1 MNRPATETKQTAVPT
16 ELLIAV
22 LVFIIV
28 VLVTVLVIRTR
39 TNKARKQEQTQQP
52 AAPRDPFAADQN
64 TGGDPETIK
73 AGDLLE
79 FGNEKFFVR
88 GTLRISEG
96 GYEWA
101 EHFFQADASA
111 TRMWLSVERDPDVQ
125 VARWRDRPD
134 LDIEPKARTITVDG
148 TDYDLVEHG
157 TASYRSEGTTGLN
170 EKGGVDYVDY
180 ESGDGRLLAFERF
193 DHGRWEVS
201 TGETIPTG
209 SFTIYSGS

>member
-1 MNRPATETKQTAVPT
+1 MSSNI
-16 ELLIAV
+16 LITV
-22 LVFIIV
+22 LVFIVVIIITVIIV
-28 VLVTVLVIRTR
+28 RR
-39 TNKARKQEQTQQP
+39 RAASRRKFEEN
-52 AAPRDPFAADQN
+52 AAASRRPQDPFAPEQN

-96 GYEWA
+96 SYDWA
-101 EHFFQADASA
+101 EHFFQADQSA
-111 TRMWLSVERDPDVQ
+111 TRLWLTVEKDPDLQ
-125 VARWRDRPD
+125 VSRWSDRPE
-134 LDIEPKARTITVDG
+134 LDIEPKAKTITIEG
-148 TDYDLVEHG
+148 TEYKLVEHG

-180 ESGDGRLLAFERF
+180 ESDDHKLLAFERF

-201 TGETIPTG
+201 TGESIPVG

>member
-1 MNRPATETKQTAVPT
+1 MTDI
-16 ELLIAV
+16 LITV

-28 VLVTVLVIRTR
+28 ILITVIVIRKR
-39 TNKARKQEQTQQP
+39 AASRRRSAEDAAP
-52 AAPRDPFAADQN
+52 AAPRDPFAPEQN
-64 TGGDPETIK
+64 AGGDPETIK

-96 GYEWA
+96 GYDWA
-101 EHFFQADASA
+101 EHFFQADQSA
-111 TRMWLSVERDPDVQ
+111 ARLWLTVEHDPDLQ
-125 VARWRDRPD
+125 VSQWRDRPD
-134 LDIEPKARTITVDG
+134 LDIEPKAKTITIDG
-148 TDYDLVEHG
+148 TEYNLVEHG

-180 ESGDGRLLAFERF
+180 ESDDHKLLAFERF

-201 TGETIPTG
+201 TGESIPVG

>member
-1 MNRPATETKQTAVPT
+1 MSSNI
-16 ELLIAV
+16 LITV
-22 LVFIIV
+22 LVFIVVIIITVIIV
-28 VLVTVLVIRTR
+28 RR
-39 TNKARKQEQTQQP
+39 RAASRRKFEEN
-52 AAPRDPFAADQN
+52 AAASRRPQDPFAPEQN

-96 GYEWA
+96 GYDWA
-101 EHFFQADASA
+101 EHFFQADQSA
-111 TRMWLSVERDPDVQ
+111 TRLWLTVEKDPDLQ
-125 VARWRDRPD
+125 VSRWSDRPE
-134 LDIEPKARTITVDG
+134 LDIEPKAKTITIEG
-148 TDYDLVEHG
+148 TEYKLVEHG

-180 ESGDGRLLAFERF
+180 ESDDHKLLAFERF

-201 TGETIPTG
+201 TGESIPVG

>member
-1 MNRPATETKQTAVPT
+1 MSDILITA
-16 ELLIAV
+16 

-28 VLVTVLVIRTR
+28 ILITVIIVRR
-39 TNKARKQEQTQQP
+39 RAASRRRFEEESARSR
-52 AAPRDPFAADQN
+52 PRDPFAAEQN
-64 TGGDPETIK
+64 TGGNPETIK

-96 GYEWA
+96 GYDWA
-101 EHFFQADASA
+101 EHFFQADQSA
-111 TRMWLSVERDPDVQ
+111 ARLWLTVEKDPDLQ
-125 VARWRDRPD
+125 VSRWSDRPD
-134 LDIEPKARTITVDG
+134 LDIEPKAKTITIDS
-148 TDYDLVEHG
+148 TEYELVEHG

-180 ESGDGRLLAFERF
+180 ESADHQLLAFERF

-201 TGETIPTG
+201 IGESIPVG

>member
-1 MNRPATETKQTAVPT
+1 MSSDI
-16 ELLIAV
+16 LIIA

-28 VLVTVLVIRTR
+28 VLITVIIMRRRAASRRRVDE
-39 TNKARKQEQTQQP
+39 NA
-52 AAPRDPFAADQN
+52 AAPRRPQDPFAAEQN

-88 GTLRISEG
+88 GTLHISEG
-96 GYEWA
+96 GYDWS
-101 EHFFQADASA
+101 EHFFQSDQSA
-111 TRMWLSVERDPDVQ
+111 TRLWLTVEKDPDLQ
-125 VARWRDRPD
+125 VSRWRDRPD
-134 LDIEPKARTITVDG
+134 LDIEPKAKTINVEG
-148 TDYDLVEHG
+148 TEFNLVEHG

-180 ESGDGRLLAFERF
+180 ESADRHLLAFERF

-201 TGETIPTG
+201 TGESVPVG

>member
-1 MNRPATETKQTAVPT
+1 C
-16 ELLIAV
+16 
-22 LVFIIV
+22 
-28 VLVTVLVIRTR
+28 
-39 TNKARKQEQTQQP
+39 
-52 AAPRDPFAADQN
+52 DPFAADQN

-96 GYEWA
+96 GYDWA

-134 LDIEPKARTITVDG
+134 LDIEPKARTITIDG

>member
-1 MNRPATETKQTAVPT
+1 MKVPASEAKQATVSSNVIIT
-16 ELLIAV
+16 I
-22 LVFIIV
+22 LVFLIV
-28 VLVTVLVIRTR
+28 VLVTVIVIRR
-39 TNKARKQEQTQQP
+39 R
-52 AAPRDPFAADQN
+52 AASRRRAEENQAPPRPKDPFAAEQN
-64 TGGDPETIK
+64 TGGDPATIK

-96 GYEWA
+96 GYDWA
-101 EHFFQADASA
+101 EHFYQADQSA
-111 TRMWLSVERDPDVQ
+111 TRLWLTVEHDPDLQ
-125 VARWRDRPD
+125 ISRWRDRPE
-134 LDIEPKARTITVDG
+134 LDIEPKAKTITIEG
-148 TDYDLVEHG
+148 TVFNLVEHG

-180 ESGDGRLLAFERF
+180 ESDDHRLLAFERF

-201 TGETIPTG
+201 TGDSIPVG

>member
-1 MNRPATETKQTAVPT
+1 MSSNI
-16 ELLIAV
+16 LIIA
-22 LVFIIV
+22 LVFIVVVIITVIIV
-28 VLVTVLVIRTR
+28 RR
-39 TNKARKQEQTQQP
+39 RAAKAREAQEQQTP
-52 AAPRDPFAADQN
+52 AKPRDPFAAEQN

-96 GYEWA
+96 GYDWA
-101 EHFFQADASA
+101 EHFFQADQSA
-111 TRMWLSVERDPDVQ
+111 TRLWLTVEKDPDLQ
-125 VARWRDRPD
+125 VSRWSDRPD
-134 LDIEPKARTITVDG
+134 LDIEPKAKTITIES
-148 TDYDLVEHG
+148 TEYKLVEHG

-180 ESGDGRLLAFERF
+180 ESDDHKLLAFERF

-201 TGETIPTG
+201 TGESIPVG

>member
-1 MNRPATETKQTAVPT
+1 VPS
-16 ELLIAV
+16 EV
-22 LVFIIV
+22 IIV
-28 VLVTVLVIRTR
+28 VLVFVIVVLITVAIVLARSA
-39 TNKARKQEQTQQP
+39 KARRARSDAP
-52 AAPRDPFAADQN
+52 AASRDPFAAEQN
-64 TGGDPETIK
+64 TGGDPESIK

-96 GYEWA
+96 GYDWA
-101 EHFFQADASA
+101 EHFFQADSSA

-125 VARWRDRPD
+125 IARWRDRPD
-134 LDIEPKARTITVDG
+134 LDIEPKVRTITIDG
-148 TDYDLVEHG
+148 TDYELVEHG

-180 ESGDGRLLAFERF
+180 QSGDGRQLSFERF

-201 TGETIPTG
+201 TGESVPVG

>member
-1 MNRPATETKQTAVPT
+1 MSSNI
-16 ELLIAV
+16 LITV

-28 VLVTVLVIRTR
+28 VLITVIVIRR
-39 TNKARKQEQTQQP
+39 RAASRRKFEENA
-52 AAPRDPFAADQN
+52 AAPRRPQDPFAPEQN
-64 TGGDPETIK
+64 AGGDPETIK

-96 GYEWA
+96 GYDWA
-101 EHFFQADASA
+101 EHFFQADQSA
-111 TRMWLSVERDPDVQ
+111 TRLWLTVENDPDLQ
-125 VARWRDRPD
+125 VSRWSDRPE
-134 LDIEPKARTITVDG
+134 LDIEPKAKTITIEG
-148 TDYDLVEHG
+148 TEYKLVEHG

-170 EKGGVDYVDY
+170 GKGGVDYVDY
-180 ESGDGRLLAFERF
+180 ESDDHKLLAFERF

-201 TGETIPTG
+201 TGESIPVG

>member
-1 MNRPATETKQTAVPT
+1 MPSEV
-16 ELLIAV
+16 
-22 LVFIIV
+22 IIV
-28 VLVTVLVIRTR
+28 VLVFVIVVLITVAIVLARSA
-39 TNKARKQEQTQQP
+39 KARRARSDAP
-52 AAPRDPFAADQN
+52 AAPRDPFAAEQN
-64 TGGDPETIK
+64 TGGDPESIK

-96 GYEWA
+96 GYDWA
-101 EHFFQADASA
+101 EHFFQADSSA

-125 VARWRDRPD
+125 IARWRDRTD
-134 LDIEPKARTITVDG
+134 LDIEPKARTITIDG
-148 TDYDLVEHG
+148 TDYELVEHG

-180 ESGDGRLLAFERF
+180 QSGDGRQLSFERF

-201 TGETIPTG
+201 TGESVPVG

>member
-1 MNRPATETKQTAVPT
+1 MSDI
-16 ELLIAV
+16 LITV

-28 VLVTVLVIRTR
+28 ILITVIVV
-39 TNKARKQEQTQQP
+39 RKR
-52 AAPRDPFAADQN
+52 AANRRKSEEKTAQSRPQDPFAAEQN

-96 GYEWA
+96 GYNWA
-101 EHFFQADASA
+101 EHFFQADQSA
-111 TRMWLSVERDPDVQ
+111 TRLWLTVENDPDLQ
-125 VARWRDRPD
+125 VSRWRDRPD
-134 LDIEPKARTITVDG
+134 LDIEPKSKTITIED
-148 TDYDLVEHG
+148 TEYELVEHG
-157 TASYRSEGTTGLN
+157 TASYKAEGTTGLN
-170 EKGGVDYVDY
+170 ETGGVDYVDY
-180 ESGDGRLLAFERF
+180 ESGNGKLLAFERF

-201 TGETIPTG
+201 TGESIPVG

>member
-1 MNRPATETKQTAVPT
+1 MSSNI
-16 ELLIAV
+16 LIIA
-22 LVFIIV
+22 LVFIVV
-28 VLVTVLVIRTR
+28 VLITVIIIRKR
-39 TNKARKQEQTQQP
+39 AAKAREAEEHKTP
-52 AAPRDPFAADQN
+52 AKPRDPFAPERN

-96 GYEWA
+96 GYDWS
-101 EHFFQADASA
+101 EHFFQADQSA
-111 TRMWLSVERDPDVQ
+111 TRLWLTVENDPDLQ
-125 VARWRDRPD
+125 VSRWSDRPD
-134 LDIEPKARTITVDG
+134 LDVEPKSKSITIEG
-148 TDYDLVEHG
+148 TEYKLVEHG

-180 ESGDGRLLAFERF
+180 ESDDHKLLAFERF

-201 TGETIPTG
+201 TGESIPVG